1 MNATA
6 APNAAHYPSNLMSR
20 IVSNAVL
27 EAAFAAVVKS
37 RELDSHNSDIWWLRR
52 HWGKQKEVLRECLL
66 IDTYQLSPL
75 MVLGSREGPRLTRW
89 TAIDTV
95 VLKAITLVLTE
106 AIQPKSDSRC
116 HHLKGNGGLKR
127 GVNRVHD
134 AIEPSRFHYA
144 VKSDIAD
151 FYASMDHEVLLAQCR
166 KIIKDE
172 RIIKIIQQYMNRVE
186 VNNGDHNLIETG
198 IAKGCPLSPLMGAL
212 MLKSLDK
219 MVPPECADARYRD
232 DWIIFTKTRWQ
243 LRRVIKNM
251 HELVRGLK
259 LKLALDKTFIGRI
272 QKGFDFLG
280 YQFNV
285 FGLCGL
291 AQKTIDNHCNQRLRL
306 DEQGAPDQRVQ
317 AYIASW
323 KRWVRAGITLPAFG
337 AA

>member
-1 MNATA
+1 M
-6 APNAAHYPSNLMSR
+6 HYASNLMSR
-20 IVSNAVL
+20 VISSAVL
-27 EAAFAAVVKS
+27 EAAFAAVVKR
-37 RELDSHNSDIWWLRR
+37 REQDSHNSDIWWLRR
-52 HWGKQKEVLRECLL
+52 HWGTEKQALRSRLL
-66 IDTYQLSPL
+66 SGTYQLSPL
-75 MVLGSREGPRLTRW
+75 AVLGSRDEHRLTRW
-89 TAIDTV
+89 TALDAV

-106 AIQPKSDSRC
+106 ELQPKMDARC

-134 AIEPSRFHYA
+134 AIAPGEFHYV

-166 KIIKDE
+166 QLIKDE

-186 VNNGDHNLIETG
+186 VHNGDHNLIKLG
-198 IAKGCPLSPLMGAL
+198 IAKACPLSPLMGAL

-219 MVPPECADARYRD
+219 MVLPECAYARYMD

-251 HELVRGLK
+251 HELVLGLK

-280 YQFNV
+280 YRFNAS
-285 FGLCGL
+285 GLCGL
-291 AQKTIDNHCNQRLRL
+291 AHKTIDNHCNKRLRL
-306 DEQGAPDQRVQ
+306 YEQNAPDQRVQ
-317 AYIASW
+317 AYIAAW
-323 KRWVRAGITLPAFG
+323 MRWVRAGISTACV
-337 AA
+337 